1 MKTSALILSAIS
13 IPAQAGLF
21 GYYHADPAGVLA
33 TRDHTN
39 VVYIQTANPTQPI
52 DQIAEIHPTA
62 KMIVEFGVL
71 TIRLRGQ
78 DGCQYGKC
86 MDFDPGRA
94 LEVLDAVEEHII
106 KPYRS
111 RLAAMMIID
120 EIETNPESVR
130 AAEALIDAI
139 RARRAFDGI
148 ALWANFD
155 NVWRWSTGHDFTIPR
170 GLDWV
175 SVTPAYG
182 RTCFYWLCEDSKYSI
197 LSKAA
202 KQHVGLKLAVVGDG
216 WAESRDVNRHD
227 GLSTTGQAHQFKIE
241 ALWELANA
249 QGMEVVGYFPFAYS
263 APGPYVISTAPAAIK
278 QAWADAGRKVI
289 AGAVLHPPISPPADP
304 HPTAQPPIWTP
315 PSWLFDLKW

>member
-1 MKTSALILSAIS
+1 MIKKTSALILSAIS
-13 IPAQAGLF
+13 IPAYAGLF

-33 TRDHTN
+33 TQDHTN

-52 DQIAEIHPTA
+52 DQIAATHPTA
-62 KMIVEFGVL
+62 KMIVEFGIL
-71 TIRLRGQ
+71 NIRLRGQ
-78 DGCQYGKC
+78 DGCRYGKC
-86 MDFDPGRA
+86 MDFDADLAR
-94 LEVLDAVEEHII
+94 EVLDAVEQHII

-111 RLAAMMIID
+111 RLAALMIID
-120 EIETNPESVR
+120 EIETNPESVI
-130 AAEALIDAI
+130 AAESLIDAI
-139 RARRAFDGI
+139 RARPAFDGI

-155 NVWRWSTGHDFTIPR
+155 NVWRWSTGHEFVIPR

-182 RTCFYWLCEDSKYSI
+182 RTCFYGLCEDSKYSI

-216 WAESRDVNRHD
+216 WAQSSDVDLN
-227 GLSTTGQAHQFKIE
+227 GELSTTGQAHKFKIE
-241 ALWELANA
+241 ALWELAGQ

-263 APGPYVISTAPAAIK
+263 APGPYVISTAPAVIK
-278 QAWADAGRKVI
+278 QAWADAWRKVM
-289 AGAVLHPPISPPADP
+289 AGAVLPPADP
-304 HPTAQPPIWTP
+304 PPTAPFPTWTP